1 LPRRTILAATAM
13 TAALVLPAA
22 ASAAEPGYTPT
33 GVSTATGQAESEVH
47 QAPVQTAGCGTPGIM
62 LVQNDSTLR
71 WSLTPIGPTQ
81 TRNLL
86 QVPIDPPAK
95 KGDEQDE
102 TETEDQIQ
110 EREEMMDRL
119 LDMLNR
125 FNRTRDEVAGG
136 IG

>member
-1 LPRRTILAATAM
+1 LKRRIILAASAVTVV
-13 TAALVLPAA
+13 LVLPAA
-22 ASAAEPGYTPT
+22 ASAATPGSTPT
-33 GVSTATGQAESEVH
+33 GVSQGSGEV
-47 QAPVQTAGCGTPGIM
+47 QQGTVQTAGCDTPGIV

-71 WSLTPIGPTQ
+71 WSLAPVGPVQ

-102 TETEDQIQ
+102 TETEDQMQ

-125 FNRTRDEVAGG
+125 FNRTRDDVAGG

>member
-1 LPRRTILAATAM
+1 
-13 TAALVLPAA
+13 
-22 ASAAEPGYTPT
+22 
-33 GVSTATGQAESEVH
+33 
-47 QAPVQTAGCGTPGIM
+47 M